1 MRKIE
6 IDKEEKI
13 QKLEES
19 IKNMEISIREEKDM
33 AIKDN
38 DEINKD
44 ITNYLIDIDKSTTQ
58 EQIEILDKYDKEDK
72 IKFEAEWNI
81 KMNNRFKELKAL
93 KRKLKRLKAEKPKPE
108 LRKTQEFKIEPLI

>member
-1 MRKIE
+1 MSKIE
-6 IDKEEKI
+6 TSKEENI
-13 QKLEES
+13 QQLEES
-19 IKNMEISIREEKDM
+19 IKNVEINIQEEKDM
-33 AIKDN
+33 VIKDN
-38 DEINKD
+38 DEMNKD
-44 ITNYLIDIDKSTTQ
+44 IISYLIDIDKSTTQ
-58 EQIEILDKYDKEDK
+58 EEIERLEEYGKEEK